1 MVTSGGGRA
10 RRAVR
15 IVGAASARDED
26 EDEDDERRDERFR
39 ESIAFGGGRREVAFS
54 FDVDDVNEEDDD
66 VVDAGR
72 RPGAGKV
79 GMAGFDGYPGF
90 ASFAWMTEAAYEEY
104 EDSHDHDDDDDE
116 EMEETIAESV
126 VVSQA
131 KTTDETTVTTTVTTT
146 STETSKTTSSTI
158 GATRV
163 GELARGLVSDTE
175 TKVIYAGVATAAAL
189 LGAKSFGGGKVCP
202 PPATGAQTSTV
213 GQKRPRDENV
223 DKMAKPT
230 EDTQIKDSRTGK
242 VMSLPSG
249 VTKVAAVAGVLS
261 AASTVA
267 IASGA
272 SLPRFGGGGGST
284 K

>member
-1 MVTSGGGRA
+1 
-10 RRAVR
+10 
-15 IVGAASARDED
+15 
-26 EDEDDERRDERFR
+26 
-39 ESIAFGGGRREVAFS
+39 
-54 FDVDDVNEEDDD
+54 
-66 VVDAGR
+66 
-72 RPGAGKV
+72 
-79 GMAGFDGYPGF
+79 MA
-90 ASFAWMTEAAYEEY
+90 
-104 EDSHDHDDDDDE
+104 
-116 EMEETIAESV
+116 
-126 VVSQA
+126 
-131 KTTDETTVTTTVTTT
+131 
-146 STETSKTTSSTI
+146 
-158 GATRV
+158 
-163 GELARGLVSDTE
+163 DTE

-267 IASGA
+267 AVSDTPPRRACRRDPLPNRTSSHVFEAHRDPRTAPPGPQSPEANLRPSRCKLIARR
-272 SLPRFGGGGGST
+272 SLNTPSAL
-284 K
+284 

>member
-1 MVTSGGGRA
+1 M
-10 RRAVR
+10 
-15 IVGAASARDED
+15 
-26 EDEDDERRDERFR
+26 
-39 ESIAFGGGRREVAFS
+39 
-54 FDVDDVNEEDDD
+54 NEEDAD

-104 EDSHDHDDDDDE
+104 EDSHDHDDDDDD
-116 EMEETIAESV
+116 EMEEAIAESV

-213 GQKRPRDENV
+213 GEKRPRDENV

-284 K
+284 KSKAKGSGGSIIRLERLRQSMILEFEDEMAKLDGWKWRRTTN